1 MYFCG
6 GHHAIPIKYHMKDI
20 FSFIKNKYKSI
31 FNGLLFLVALLI
43 IVNLLPREGKFKY
56 EFQKGKPWM
65 HETLIAPYDF
75 PIYKGQPQIKEERD
89 SVLEHFNPYFRYD
102 TTVLKRQVKSFTE
115 GYNSQL
121 REVFDEKY
129 SDSDLKRAFT
139 NGRFERLTRDFFNLV
154 IRHLRNIYSRGV
166 IEAAEINGQL
176 GPNSGIVV
184 LRDNVAEQY
193 DFKEIYDQKEAYKYL
208 INRVDSF
215 VKDVELQNDK
225 QRNFFSSL
233 NLYDYIKP
241 NVFYDKSTS
250 QNVRQEMLGNISI
263 TRGMVQ
269 AGERIVSKGEVVD
282 AQTYQILESLRRE
295 YEKSLGSNYQ
305 YNLIFLGQTL
315 FVFGAIFV
323 LYLFLFHFRF
333 EILQNSL
340 KTVFILFLVVMMVA
354 IASITIRVRPDTLYI
369 IPFAILPIIIRSFY
383 DARLAL
389 FIHIVTIMIVGF
401 FVPNGFEFVFLNFIA
416 GIVAI
421 FSLTS
426 LNRRGK
432 LFLSSTMVVLSYVF
446 IYFGLSITQEGSIE
460 GINWMNVAYFGI
472 NGALVLASYPLIYI
486 FEKSFG
492 FLSDV
497 TLMELSDT
505 NQPLLR
511 RLSEQAPGTFQHSLQ
526 VASLAETAAYQ
537 IGGNT
542 LLVRT
547 GALYHDI
554 GKMENPVYF
563 IENQDTDFNPHAQL
577 EFLESARL
585 IINHVK
591 KGVEYASKYKL
602 PGPIVD
608 FIRTHH
614 GTTKVHYFYKKYLQS
629 YDEDEVDESQFT
641 YPGPKPFS
649 KEMAVLMMADAVE
662 AASRSYSS
670 LDEKTINN
678 LVDSIIDSQ
687 LNSGQFENVDI
698 TFRDITIIRGIFKKK
713 LQNFYHARIKYPA

>member
-1 MYFCG
+1 
-6 GHHAIPIKYHMKDI
+6 MKDI
-20 FSFIKNKYKSI
+20 FSFIKSKYKSI

-75 PIYKGQPQIKEERD
+75 PIYKSQQQIKEERD
-89 SVLEHFNPYFRYD
+89 SVLKDFKPYFRHD
-102 TTVLKRQVKSFTE
+102 TTVLKRQIRKFT
-115 GYNSQL
+115 GDYNNQL
-121 REVFDEKY
+121 QQVFNDKY
-129 SDSDLKRAFT
+129 DDQQLKQVFSDS
-139 NGRFERLTRDFFNLV
+139 RFERTTREFYQRI
-154 IRHLRNIYSRGV
+154 IRHFRNIYNKGV
-166 IEAAEINGQL
+166 IEAAEINGTLNQD
-176 GPNSGIVV
+176 SRIVV
-184 LRDNVAEQY
+184 LQNNVADEY
-193 DFKEIYDQKEAYKYL
+193 EFREIYDQKEAYKNL
-208 INRVDSF
+208 INQMEAYLDSL
-215 VKDVELQNDK
+215 DLSSDK

-233 NLYDYIKP
+233 NFYDYIKP
-241 NVFYDKSTS
+241 NLFYDTETS
-250 QNVRQEMLGNISI
+250 QKVKQNMLDNISI
-263 TRGMVQ
+263 TKGMVQ

-282 AQTYQILESLRRE
+282 AKTYQIVESLRRE
-295 YEKSLGSNYQ
+295 YEKNLGGDYQ
-305 YNLIFLGQTL
+305 YNLIFLGQL
-315 FVFGAIFV
+315 IFVFGAIFV

-354 IASITIRVRPDTLYI
+354 IASITIRLRPDTLYI

-401 FVPNGFEFVFLNFIA
+401 FVPNGFEFVFMNFIA

-432 LFLSSTMVVLSYVF
+432 LFLSSALVVLSYAF
-446 IYFGLSITQEGSIE
+446 IYIGLAITQEGSME

-537 IGGNT
+537 IGGNS

-554 GKMENPVYF
+554 GKMENPIYF
-563 IENQDTDFNPHAQL
+563 IENQDTDFNPHTQM

-591 KGVEYASKYKL
+591 KGVEIASKYKL

-614 GTTKVHYFYKKYLQS
+614 GTSKVHYFYKKYLQN
-629 YDEDEVDESQFT
+629 YNEEEVDESQFS

-649 KEMAVLMMADAVE
+649 KEMAVLMMADSVE

>member
-1 MYFCG
+1 
-6 GHHAIPIKYHMKDI
+6 MKDI
-20 FSFIKNKYKSI
+20 FSFIKSKYKSI
-31 FNGLLFLVALLI
+31 FNGLLFLVALVI

-75 PIYKGQPQIKEERD
+75 PIYKSQPQIREERD
-89 SVLEHFNPYFRYD
+89 SVLEGFKPYFRHD
-102 TTVLKRQVKSFTE
+102 TTIVKRQIRKFTE
-115 GYNSQL
+115 DYNKQL
-121 REVFDEKY
+121 REVFNEKY
-129 SDSDLKRAFT
+129 SDHQLKQAFSDS
-139 NGRFERLTRDFFNLV
+139 RFEEITRDFYNRTIGHF
-154 IRHLRNIYSRGV
+154 RNIYRQGV
-166 IEAAEINGQL
+166 IEAAEINGTL
-176 GPNSGIVV
+176 EKDSRIVV
-184 LRDNVAEQY
+184 LQNNVAEEY
-193 DFKEIYDQKEAYKYL
+193 EYREIYDQKEAYKYL
-208 INRVDSF
+208 INRNEAYLDSL
-215 VKDVELQNDK
+215 DLNSEK

-233 NLYDYIKP
+233 NFYDYIKP
-241 NVFYDKSTS
+241 NLFYDQETS
-250 QNVRQEMLGNISI
+250 QKVKQNLLGNISI
-263 TRGMVQ
+263 TKGMVQ

-282 AQTYQILESLRRE
+282 AKTYQIIESLRRE
-295 YEKSLGSNYQ
+295 YEKSLGSDYQ
-305 YNLIFLGQTL
+305 YNLIFLGQL
-315 FVFGAIFV
+315 IFVFGAIFV

-340 KTVFILFLVVMMVA
+340 KTVFILFLVVLMVA
-354 IASITIRVRPDTLYI
+354 IASITTRVRPDTLYI

-432 LFLSSTMVVLSYVF
+432 LFLSAAMVVLSYVF
-446 IYFGLSITQEGSIE
+446 IYFGLAITQEGSIE
-460 GINWMNVAYFGI
+460 GINWVNVAYFGI

-537 IGGNT
+537 IGGNS

-554 GKMENPVYF
+554 GKMENPIYF
-563 IENQDTDFNPHAQL
+563 IENQDTDFNPHTQL

-591 KGVEYASKYKL
+591 KGVEIASKYKL

-614 GTTKVHYFYKKYLQS
+614 GTSKVHYFYKKYLQN
-629 YDEDEVDESQFT
+629 YNEEEVDESQFS

-649 KEMAVLMMADAVE
+649 KEMAVLMMADSVE

-678 LVDSIIDSQ
+678 LVDSIIDLQ

>member
-1 MYFCG
+1 
-6 GHHAIPIKYHMKDI
+6 MKDI
-20 FSFIKNKYKSI
+20 FSFIKSKYKSI
-31 FNGLLFLVALLI
+31 FNGLLFLVAI
-43 IVNLLPREGKFKY
+43 TAIVSMLPREGKFKY

-75 PIYKGQPQIKEERD
+75 PIYKGQKQIKAERD
-89 SVLEHFNPYFRYD
+89 SVLEHFTPYFRHD
-102 TTVLKRQVKSFTE
+102 TTVLNQQVRKFTRD
-115 GYNSQL
+115 YNQQL
-121 REVFDEKY
+121 REAFDDKY
-129 SDSDLKRAFT
+129 SEQELKRAYADS
-139 NGRFERLTRDFFNLV
+139 RFARVTRGYYQRV
-154 IRHLRNIYSRGV
+154 IELFSNIYQKGI
-166 IEAAEINGQL
+166 IEAAEVNGSLDQ
-176 GPNSGIVV
+176 NSKIVIV
-184 LRDNVAEQY
+184 RNNVAEEHE
-193 DFKEIYDQKEAYKYL
+193 FSEVYDQKEAYKHL
-208 INRVDSF
+208 INQMDRFMQEMEIED
-215 VKDVELQNDK
+215 EA

-233 NLYDYIKP
+233 NFYDYIKP
-241 NVFYDKSTS
+241 NVFYDQQTS
-250 QNVRQEMLGNISI
+250 QNVKQNMLDNISLSK
-263 TRGMVQ
+263 GMVQ

-282 AQTYQILESLRRE
+282 AKTYQILESLRRE
-295 YEKSLGSNYQ
+295 YEKSLGTDFQ
-305 YNLIFLGQTL
+305 YNLIYLGQAI

-340 KTVFILFLVVMMVA
+340 KTVFILFLVVLMVA
-354 IASITIRVRPDTLYI
+354 IASITIRVRSDTLYI

-432 LFLSSTMVVLSYVF
+432 LFLSSAMVVISYIF
-446 IYFGLSITQEGSIE
+446 IYFGLSITQEGSIQ
-460 GINWMNVAYFGI
+460 GVNWMNVAYFGI

-537 IGGNT
+537 IGGNS

-554 GKMENPVYF
+554 GKMENPIYF
-563 IENQDTDFNPHAQL
+563 IENQDTDFNPHTQL
-577 EFLESARL
+577 EFLESAR
-585 IINHVK
+585 IIIGHVK
-591 KGVEYASKYKL
+591 KGVEFATKYKL

-629 YDEDEVDESQFT
+629 YNEDEVDEAQFT

-678 LVDSIIDSQ
+678 LVDTIIDSQ

>member
-1 MYFCG
+1 
-6 GHHAIPIKYHMKDI
+6 
-20 FSFIKNKYKSI
+20 
-31 FNGLLFLVALLI
+31 
-43 IVNLLPREGKFKY
+43 
-56 EFQKGKPWM
+56 M

-75 PIYKGQPQIKEERD
+75 PIYKSQKQIKEERD
-89 SVLEHFNPYFRYD
+89 SVLENFTPYFRHD
-102 TTVLKRQVKSFTE
+102 TTVLNQQVQKFTRD
-115 GYNSQL
+115 YNRQL
-121 REVFDEKY
+121 REAFEEKY
-129 SDSDLKRAFT
+129 SEQELKRAYT
-139 NGRFERLTRDFFNLV
+139 DSRFARVTRGYYQRV
-154 IRHLRNIYSRGV
+154 IELFSHIYQYGI
-166 IEAAEINGQL
+166 IEAAEINGSL
-176 GPNSGIVV
+176 GQNSKIVIV
-184 LRDNVAEQY
+184 RNNVAEEH
-193 DFKEIYDQKEAYKYL
+193 DFSEVYDQKEAYKYL
-208 INRVDSF
+208 INQMDQYMQEMEIE
-215 VKDVELQNDK
+215 DEA
-225 QRNFFSSL
+225 QRDFFSSL
-233 NLYDYIKP
+233 NFYDYIKP
-241 NVFYDKSTS
+241 NVFYDQQTS
-250 QNVRQEMLGNISI
+250 QNVKQNMLDNISLSK
-263 TRGMVQ
+263 GMVQ

-282 AQTYQILESLRRE
+282 AKTFQIIESLRRE
-295 YEKSLGSNYQ
+295 YEKSLGTNFQ
-305 YNLIFLGQTL
+305 YNLIYLGQAI

-340 KTVFILFLVVMMVA
+340 KTVFILFLVVLMVA
-354 IASITIRVRPDTLYI
+354 IASITIRVRSDTLYI

-432 LFLSSTMVVLSYVF
+432 LFLSSAMVVISYIF
-446 IYFGLSITQEGSIE
+446 IYFGLSITQEGSIQ
-460 GINWMNVAYFGI
+460 GVNWMNVAYFGI

-537 IGGNT
+537 IGGNS

-554 GKMENPVYF
+554 GKMENPIYF
-563 IENQDTDFNPHAQL
+563 IENQDTDFNPHTQL
-577 EFLESARL
+577 EFLESAR
-585 IINHVK
+585 IIIGHVK
-591 KGVEYASKYKL
+591 KGVEFASKYKL

-629 YDEDEVDESQFT
+629 YNEDEVDEAQFT

-649 KEMAVLMMADAVE
+649 KEMAVLMMADSVE

-678 LVDSIIDSQ
+678 LVDTIIDSQ

>member
-1 MYFCG
+1 
-6 GHHAIPIKYHMKDI
+6 MKDI

-75 PIYKGQPQIKEERD
+75 PIYKGQQQIKEERD
-89 SVLEHFNPYFRYD
+89 SVLEHFRPYFRFD
-102 TTVLKRQVKSFTE
+102 TTVVKRQVKNFTE
-115 GYNSQL
+115 NYNRQL

-129 SDSDLKRAFT
+129 SDSELKRAFT
-139 NGRFERLTRDFFNLV
+139 NGQFDRLTRDFYNLV
-154 IRHLRNIYSRGV
+154 IRHLRNVYDKGV

-176 GPNSGIVV
+176 APNSGIVV

-208 INRVDSF
+208 INQVDSF
-215 VKDVELQNDK
+215 IKEDDLQNDK
-225 QRNFFSSL
+225 RQSFFSSL

-241 NVFYDKSTS
+241 NVFYDKNTS
-250 QNVRQEMLGNISI
+250 QKVKQDMLGNISI

-389 FIHIVTIMIVGF
+389 FIHIVMIMIVGF

-432 LFLSSTMVVLSYVF
+432 LFLSSAMVVLSYIF
-446 IYFGLSITQEGSIE
+446 IYFGLAITQEGSFE

-554 GKMENPVYF
+554 GKMENPIYF
-563 IENQDTDFNPHAQL
+563 IENQDTDFNPHVQL

-591 KGVEYASKYKL
+591 KGVEYAAKYKL

-629 YDEDEVDESQFT
+629 YNEDEVDESQFT

>member
-1 MYFCG
+1 MR
-6 GHHAIPIKYHMKDI
+6 DI
-20 FSFIKNKYKSI
+20 FSFIKSKYKSI
-31 FNGLLFLVALLI
+31 FNGLLFLVAIVI

-75 PIYKGQPQIKEERD
+75 PIYKSQKQIKQERD
-89 SVLEHFNPYFRYD
+89 SVLDHFKPYFQYD
-102 TTVLKRQVKSFTE
+102 STAVKKQIRSFTE
-115 GYNSQL
+115 TYNRRV
-121 REVFDEKY
+121 REVFNE
-129 SDSDLKRAFT
+129 
-139 NGRFERLTRDFFNLV
+139 RFEDQQLMQRYRGSRFDRLNRGFYEHAVDLFKEVYRT
-154 IRHLRNIYSRGV
+154 GV
-166 IEAAEINGQL
+166 IEAAEVTGTLSQ
-176 GPNSGIVV
+176 NSRIVI
-184 LRDNVAEQY
+184 LRDNVAE
-193 DFKEIYDQKEAYKYL
+193 EIDYSKVFDQKEAYKYVL
-208 INRVDSF
+208 NHAERYLDS
-215 VKDVELQNDK
+215 VNLRNEK

-233 NLYDYIKP
+233 DFYDYIKP
-241 NVFYDKSTS
+241 NLFYDKQTS
-250 QNVRQEMLGNISI
+250 QNVKQNMLDNISI

-282 AQTYQILESLRRE
+282 AKTYQILESLRRE
-295 YEKSLGSNYQ
+295 YEQSLGSNYQ
-305 YNLIFLGQTL
+305 YNLIYLGQAI

-323 LYLFLFHFRF
+323 LYLFLFHFRY

-340 KTVFILFLVVMMVA
+340 KTVFILFLVVLMVA
-354 IASITIRVRPDTLYI
+354 IASITIRVRSDTLYI

-432 LFLSSTMVVLSYVF
+432 LFLSSAMVVISYIF
-446 IYFGLSITQEGSIE
+446 IYFGLAITQEGSIQ

-537 IGGNT
+537 IGGNS

-554 GKMENPVYF
+554 GKMENPIYF
-563 IENQDTDFNPHAQL
+563 IENQDADFNPHTQL
-577 EFLESARL
+577 EFLESAR
-585 IINHVK
+585 IIIGHVK
-591 KGVEYASKYKL
+591 KGVEYASRYKL

-629 YDEDEVDESQFT
+629 FNEEEVDENQFT

-678 LVDSIIDSQ
+678 LVDNIIDSQ

>member
-1 MYFCG
+1 
-6 GHHAIPIKYHMKDI
+6 MKDI
-20 FSFIKNKYKSI
+20 FSFIKSKYKSI
-31 FNGLLFLVALLI
+31 FNGLLFLVALVI

-75 PIYKGQPQIKEERD
+75 PVYKSQQQIREERD
-89 SVLEHFNPYFRYD
+89 SVLENFKPYFRQD
-102 TTVLKRQVKSFTE
+102 TAVVKRQIRKFT
-115 GYNSQL
+115 GDYNKQL
-121 REVFDEKY
+121 RQVFNDKY
-129 SDSDLKRAFT
+129 SDQQLKEVFSDT
-139 NGRFERLTRDFFNLV
+139 RFEELTRDFYNRTM
-154 IRHLRNIYSRGV
+154 RHFRTIYRMGV
-166 IEAAEINGQL
+166 IEAAEINGTLDQD
-176 GPNSGIVV
+176 SRIVI
-184 LRDNVAEQY
+184 LQNNVAEEY
-193 DFKEIYDQKEAYKYL
+193 EYGEVYDQKEAYKYL
-208 INRVDSF
+208 INQTEAYLDSL
-215 VKDVELQNDK
+215 DLPSEK

-233 NLYDYIKP
+233 NFYDYIKP
-241 NVFYDKSTS
+241 NLFYDQETS
-250 QNVRQEMLGNISI
+250 QKVKQNMLDNISI
-263 TRGMVQ
+263 TKGMVQ

-282 AQTYQILESLRRE
+282 GKTYQIIESLKRE
-295 YEKSLGSNYQ
+295 YERNLGSDYQ
-305 YNLIFLGQTL
+305 YNLIFLGQFI
-315 FVFGAIFV
+315 FVFAAIFV

-340 KTVFILFLVVMMVA
+340 KTLFILLLVVMMVA
-354 IASITIRVRPDTLYI
+354 IASITTRVRPDTLYI

-432 LFLSSTMVVLSYVF
+432 LFLSSAMVVLSYVF
-446 IYFGLSITQEGSIE
+446 IYIGLAITQEGSME

-537 IGGNT
+537 IGGNS

-554 GKMENPVYF
+554 GKMENPIYF
-563 IENQDTDFNPHAQL
+563 IENQDTDFNPHSQL

-591 KGVEYASKYKL
+591 KGVEIASKYKL

-614 GTTKVHYFYKKYLQS
+614 GTSKVHYFYKKYLQN
-629 YDEDEVDESQFT
+629 YNEDEVDESQFS

-649 KEMAVLMMADAVE
+649 KEMAVLMMADSVE

>member
-1 MYFCG
+1 
-6 GHHAIPIKYHMKDI
+6 MKDI
-20 FSFIKNKYKSI
+20 FSFIKSKYKSI
-31 FNGLLFLVALLI
+31 FNGLLFLVALVI

-75 PIYKGQPQIKEERD
+75 PIYKSQQQIREERD
-89 SVLEHFNPYFRYD
+89 SVLEGFKPYFRHD
-102 TTVLKRQVKSFTE
+102 TTVVKRQIRKFTE
-115 GYNSQL
+115 DYNKQL
-121 REVFDEKY
+121 REVFNEKY
-129 SDSDLKRAFT
+129 SDHQLKQAFSDS
-139 NGRFERLTRDFFNLV
+139 RFEKITRDFYNRTIGHF
-154 IRHLRNIYSRGV
+154 RNIYRQGV
-166 IEAAEINGQL
+166 IEAAEINGTL
-176 GPNSGIVV
+176 EKDSRIVV
-184 LRDNVAEQY
+184 LQNNVAEEY
-193 DFKEIYDQKEAYKYL
+193 EYREIYDQKEAYKYL
-208 INRVDSF
+208 INRNEAYLDGLDLNS
-215 VKDVELQNDK
+215 EK

-233 NLYDYIKP
+233 NFYDYIKP
-241 NVFYDKSTS
+241 NLFYDQETS
-250 QNVRQEMLGNISI
+250 QKVKQNLLGNISI
-263 TRGMVQ
+263 TKGMVQ

-282 AQTYQILESLRRE
+282 AKTYQIIESLKRE
-295 YEKSLGSNYQ
+295 YEKSLGSDYQ
-305 YNLIFLGQTL
+305 YNLIFLGQL
-315 FVFGAIFV
+315 IFVFGAIFV

-340 KTVFILFLVVMMVA
+340 KTVFILFLVVLMVA
-354 IASITIRVRPDTLYI
+354 IASITTRVRPDTLYI

-432 LFLSSTMVVLSYVF
+432 LFLSAAMVVLSYVF
-446 IYFGLSITQEGSIE
+446 IYFGLAITQEGSIE
-460 GINWMNVAYFGI
+460 GINWVNVAYFGI

-537 IGGNT
+537 IGGNS

-554 GKMENPVYF
+554 GKMENPIYF
-563 IENQDTDFNPHAQL
+563 IENQDTDFNPHTQL

-591 KGVEYASKYKL
+591 KGVEIASKYKL

-614 GTTKVHYFYKKYLQS
+614 GTSKVHYFYKKYLQN
-629 YDEDEVDESQFT
+629 YNEEEVDESQFS

-649 KEMAVLMMADAVE
+649 KEMAVLMMADSVE

-678 LVDSIIDSQ
+678 LVDSIIDLQ

>member
-1 MYFCG
+1 
-6 GHHAIPIKYHMKDI
+6 MKDI
-20 FSFIKNKYKSI
+20 FSFIKSKYKSI
-31 FNGLLFLVALLI
+31 FNGLLFLVALVIL
-43 IVNLLPREGKFKY
+43 VNLLPREGKFKY

-75 PIYKGQPQIKEERD
+75 PIYKGQPQIKQERD
-89 SVLEHFNPYFRYD
+89 SVLESFKPYFRHD
-102 TTVLKRQVKSFTE
+102 TTVLKRQIRKFTDD
-115 GYNSQL
+115 YNNQL
-121 REVFDEKY
+121 REVFNEKY
-129 SDSDLKRAFT
+129 ADQQLKQVFSDS
-139 NGRFERLTRDFFNLV
+139 RFESITRDFYKRI
-154 IRHLRNIYSRGV
+154 IRHFRSIYRRGI
-166 IEAAEINGQL
+166 IEAAEINGTL
-176 GPNSGIVV
+176 EKDSRIVI
-184 LRDNVAEQY
+184 LQNNVAEEY
-193 DFKEIYDQKEAYKYL
+193 DYQEIYDQKEAYKNL
-208 INRVDSF
+208 INQIEDYLDSL
-215 VKDVELQNDK
+215 DLNSEK

-233 NLYDYIKP
+233 NFYDYIKP
-241 NVFYDKSTS
+241 NLFYDRETS
-250 QNVRQEMLGNISI
+250 QKVKQNMLDNISI
-263 TRGMVQ
+263 TKGMVQ

-282 AQTYQILESLRRE
+282 AKTYQIIESLRRE
-295 YEKSLGSNYQ
+295 YEKNLGSDYQ
-305 YNLIFLGQTL
+305 YNLIFLGQL
-315 FVFGAIFV
+315 IFVFGAIFV
-323 LYLFLFHFRF
+323 LYLFLLHFRF

-354 IASITIRVRPDTLYI
+354 IASITTRVRPDTLYI

-432 LFLSSTMVVLSYVF
+432 LFLSSAMVVLSYVF
-446 IYFGLSITQEGSIE
+446 IYFGLAITQEGSVE
-460 GINWMNVAYFGI
+460 GINWMNIAYFGI

-537 IGGNT
+537 IGGNS

-554 GKMENPVYF
+554 GKMENPIYF
-563 IENQDTDFNPHAQL
+563 IENQDTDFNPHTQL

-591 KGVEYASKYKL
+591 KGVEIASRYKL

-614 GTTKVHYFYKKYLQS
+614 GTSKVHYFYKKYLQS
-629 YDEDEVDESQFT
+629 YNEEEVDEAQFS

-649 KEMAVLMMADAVE
+649 KEMAVLMMADSVE